1 MLLVDDPGTTW
12 RRFKANMIIKK
23 LRFNRCFI
31 LLVLHMNRIGD
42 VGETE
47 VRESGRPISL
57 VADLGDTLHMRH
69 KYVTVRVEE
78 ADRVDGM
85 REDNLAHESL
95 LHRPELDGTARVA
108 SYD

>member
-1 MLLVDDPGTTW
+1 MV
-12 RRFKANMIIKK
+12 IEE

-47 VRESGRPISL
+47 VRESGRPVGL
-57 VADLGDTLHMRH
+57 VADLRDTLHMRH
-69 KYVTVRVEE
+69 KYVTVCVEE
-78 ADRVDGM
+78 ADRVYGV

-95 LHRPELDGTARVA
+95 LHRPELDGAARVA
-108 SYD
+108 RYD